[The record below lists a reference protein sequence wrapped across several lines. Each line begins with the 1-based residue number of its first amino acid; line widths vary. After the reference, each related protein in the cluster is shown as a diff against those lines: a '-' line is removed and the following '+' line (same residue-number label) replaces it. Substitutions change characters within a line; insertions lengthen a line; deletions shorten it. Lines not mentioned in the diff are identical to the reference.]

1 MILMK
6 NNRIIASWN
15 KIEPDDSA
23 NERMLS
29 AILEQ
34 NRSVRGRKDKVISML
49 RNAKTKKRMIPVTA
63 CLVVLAA
70 VVGILGN
77 NLHWFR
83 GPDKCAREMNSK
95 IVKTSYMEGDFAINY
110 NDLNQVVGSADYV
123 FVGTVESDE
132 GTVYKNYVTMETENG
147 GTKEVG
153 TPYSN
158 YMVTVIE
165 NIKGNLI
172 TEKPVPVQKSGGLS
186 EDGTTIY
193 LYEGDELPMVGA
205 TYIFFA
211 YAQQDGSLLISGPVS
226 NIDLDVNNDENTE
239 ANAIDSYKKLTD
251 YHEILEAYENQVEEE
266 RIRFK
271 SSYEAE

>member
-1 MILMK
+1 MILVK

-34 NRSVRGRKDKVISML
+34 NRTVQGRKDKVISML
-49 RNAKTKKRMIPVTA
+49 QNAKAKKKMIPVTA

-70 VVGILGN
+70 VVGIIGN
-77 NLHWFR
+77 NGNNRH
-83 GPDKCAREMNSK
+83 KCTREMNSE

-172 TEKPVPVQKSGGLS
+172 TEKPVPVQKYGGLS

-193 LYEGDELPMVGA
+193 LYLGDELPMVDA

-226 NIDLDVNNDENTE
+226 NIDLNKKSTNDK
-239 ANAIDSYKKLTD
+239 AGDGYYKKLPE
-251 YHEILEAYENQVEEE
+251 YYEILEAYENQIEEE

-271 SSYEAE
+271 SAYDAE

>member
-34 NRSVRGRKDKVISML
+34 NRSVCGRKDKVISML
-49 RNAKTKKRMIPVTA
+49 RNAKAKKKMIPVTA
-63 CLVVLAA
+63 CLVVFAA
-70 VVGILGN
+70 VVGIVDN
-77 NLHWFR
+77 NRH
-83 GPDKCAREMNSK
+83 KCTREMNSGY
-95 IVKTSYMEGDFAINY
+95 VKTSYIEGSFAINY

-132 GTVYKNYVTMETENG
+132 GTVYKNYVTMETEYE

-172 TEKPVPVQKSGGLS
+172 TEKPIPVQKSGGLS

-193 LYEGDELPMVGA
+193 LYEGDELPIIGG

-226 NIDLDVNNDENTE
+226 NIHLVKKCIEIE
-239 ANAIDSYKKLTD
+239 AKADDNYKELIGSYKELTE
-251 YHEILEAYENQVEEE
+251 YREILEAYENQVEDE
-266 RIRFK
+266 RTRFK

>member
-49 RNAKTKKRMIPVTA
+49 RNAKAKKKMIPVTA

-70 VVGILGN
+70 VVGIVGY
-77 NLHWFR
+77 NLNWFGLR
-83 GPDKCAREMNSK
+83 KCK
-95 IVKTSYMEGDFAINY
+95 CQPGDVVKTSYMEGDFAINY

-153 TPYSN
+153 APYSN
-158 YMVTVIE
+158 FMVTVIE
-165 NIKGNLI
+165 NVKGNLI
-172 TEKPVPVQKSGGLS
+172 TEKPIPVQKHGGLS

-193 LYEGDELPMVGA
+193 LYEGDELPMVGS

-226 NIDLDVNNDENTE
+226 NIHLIKKNIDEE
-239 ANAIDSYKKLTD
+239 VIDIYKELPE

-266 RIRFK
+266 RTRFK

>member
-6 NNRIIASWN
+6 NNRIIALWN

-29 AILEQ
+29 AILER
-34 NRSVRGRKDKVISML
+34 NRSVHSRKDKVISML
-49 RNAKTKKRMIPVTA
+49 RNAKAKKRMIPITA
-63 CLVVLAA
+63 CLVVLVA
-70 VVGILGN
+70 VVGIVSN
-77 NLHWFR
+77 SRHNH
-83 GPDKCAREMNSK
+83 KCAREMNSE

-110 NDLNQVVGSADYV
+110 NDLKQVVGSADYV

-172 TEKPVPVQKSGGLS
+172 TDKPIPVQKSGGLS

-193 LYEGDELPMVGA
+193 LYEGDELPREGA

-226 NIDLDVNNDENTE
+226 NIHLIRKCIEME
-239 ANAIDSYKKLTD
+239 AKAVDNFKELPD

-271 SSYEAE
+271 SAYDAE

>member
-23 NERMLS
+23 KERMLS

-49 RNAKTKKRMIPVTA
+49 RNIKAKKKMIPVTA
-63 CLVVLAA
+63 CLIVLVV
-70 VVGILGN
+70 VVGIVGN
-77 NLHWFR
+77 NRH
-83 GPDKCAREMNSK
+83 KCTREMNSGY
-95 IVKTSYMEGDFAINY
+95 VKTSYIEGSFAINY

-132 GTVYKNYVTMETENG
+132 GTVYKDYVTMETENG

-172 TEKPVPVQKSGGLS
+172 TEKPIPVQKSGGLS
-186 EDGTTIY
+186 KDGTTIY
-193 LYEGDELPMVGA
+193 LYEGDELPVVGG

-211 YAQQDGSLLISGPVS
+211 YAQQDGSLLISGPIS
-226 NIDLDVNNDENTE
+226 NVDLNTKSIAAE
-239 ANAIDSYKKLTD
+239 GADSYKKLTD
-251 YHEILEAYENQVEEE
+251 YHEILEAYENQVEDE

>member
-49 RNAKTKKRMIPVTA
+49 RNAKAKKRMIPVTA

-70 VVGILGN
+70 VVGIVGN

-83 GPDKCAREMNSK
+83 GPDKCSNTPT
-95 IVKTSYMEGDFAINY
+95 ISYMEGDFAINY
-110 NDLNQVVGSADYV
+110 NDLKQVVGSADYV

-153 TPYSN
+153 TLYSN

-172 TEKPVPVQKSGGLS
+172 TDKPIPVQKSGGLS

-193 LYEGDELPMVGA
+193 LYEGDELPRVGA
-205 TYIFFA
+205 AYIFFA

-226 NIDLDVNNDENTE
+226 NIHLTRKCIERE
-239 ANAIDSYKKLTD
+239 AEAKAVDNYKELPD

-271 SSYEAE
+271 SAYDAE